1 MQRPLASLARRLIR
15 FTMRSDRIWEL
26 ARRLPFR
33 DYCQHQRWSI
43 MQKRA
48 RRKFAPYIER
58 AEILSGPFQ
67 GLQYAE
73 QTAVGSSLW
82 PKLVGTYESE
92 LQPILQEISQT
103 DYRRI
108 VDVGYAEGYYLVG
121 LGRLFR
127 DAELI
132 GFDIETEA
140 ERLCRANAKING
152 IEDERLR
159 LFGAFD
165 GETFQQTLDDDQTLV
180 VVDCEGTEN
189 AVISGL
195 KRDQLAAADWLIET
209 HDHLVPGTTDRLWKQ
224 LRDTH
229 QLRKIETNDDLE
241 GKLQLLPESIK
252 RGYDTY
258 VQETLVSENRKSRQ
272 FWIFA
277 QRKAA

>member
-1 MQRPLASLARRLIR
+1 
-15 FTMRSDRIWEL
+15 
-26 ARRLPFR
+26 
-33 DYCQHQRWSI
+33 

-48 RRKFAPYIER
+48 NRKFAPHIER

-67 GLQYAE
+67 GLKYAE

-92 LQPILQEISQT
+92 LQPILHEISRT

-127 DAELI
+127 HAELI

-140 ERLCRANAKING
+140 QRLCRANAKING
-152 IEDERLR
+152 IENERLR

-165 GETFQQTLDDDQTLV
+165 GETFQQTLDEHRTLV

-189 AVISGL
+189 EVIGGL
-195 KRDQLAAADWLIET
+195 RPEQLSAADWLIET
-209 HDHLVPGTTDRLWKQ
+209 HDHLVPGTTDRLWK
-224 LRDTH
+224 RFEKTH
-229 QLRKIETNDDLE
+229 ELRKVATDDNLE
-241 GKLQLLPESIK
+241 GKRQLLPEAI
-252 RGYDTY
+252 RHCYDQY
-258 VQETLVSENRKSRQ
+258 VQETLVSENRKSQQ